1 MRILSTLILTSQSL
15 NKIME
20 GQTVTLILSI
30 AGGTISLLLLIIGF
44 FMSRLVSDVK
54 SNTSEIG
61 KNKGR
66 IELVEQQQ
74 INDTKRIEE
83 LTQLELRVMSKSVTD
98 LSNNVNTLV
107 TALAKKGIQS
117 SIKKES

>member
-1 MRILSTLILTSQSL
+1 MDPVSLTL
-15 NKIME
+15 
-20 GQTVTLILSI
+20 TV
-30 AGGTISLLLLIIGF
+30 AGAIILLLLTVLGF
-44 FMSRLVSDVK
+44 FLARVITDVK

-83 LTQLELRVMSKSVTD
+83 MTQLELRVMSEKVGNLAD
-98 LSNNVNTLV
+98 NVNV
-107 TALAKKGIQS
+107 FVGALAQRGMDSIDSGGKK
-117 SIKKES
+117 KT

>member
-1 MRILSTLILTSQSL
+1 MRILSNLILTYQHS

-20 GQTVTLILSI
+20 DQTVALILSI
-30 AGGTISLLLLIIGF
+30 AGGTISLLLIIIGF
-44 FMSRLVSDVK
+44 FLSRLVSDVK

>member
-1 MRILSTLILTSQSL
+1 
-15 NKIME
+15 ME
-20 GQTVTLILSI
+20 AQTVALILSI
-30 AGGTISLLLLIIGF
+30 AGGTISLLLIIIGF
-44 FMSRLVSDVK
+44 FLSRLVSDVK

>member
-1 MRILSTLILTSQSL
+1 
-15 NKIME
+15 ME

>member
-1 MRILSTLILTSQSL
+1 MRILSNLILTYQHS

-20 GQTVTLILSI
+20 AQTVALILSI
-30 AGGTISLLLLIIGF
+30 AGGTISLLLIIIGF
-44 FMSRLVSDVK
+44 FLSRLVSDVK

>member
-1 MRILSTLILTSQSL
+1 
-15 NKIME
+15 ME
-20 GQTVTLILSI
+20 AQTVELILSI
-30 AGGTISLLLLIIGF
+30 AGGTISLLLIIIGF
-44 FMSRLVSDVK
+44 FLSRLVSDVK

>member
-1 MRILSTLILTSQSL
+1 
-15 NKIME
+15 ME
-20 GQTVTLILSI
+20 DQTVALILSI
-30 AGGTISLLLLIIGF
+30 AGGTISLLLIIIGF
-44 FMSRLVSDVK
+44 FLSRLVSDVK